1 MGFFDRG
8 KAPASKASSSKPG
21 NEGKGNARDGYPFG
35 STTPGYID
43 YRDPS
48 VNGAFYPGTTRQRYQ
63 DDPNARKVHTPGS
76 DRHSQEEKYF
86 GREIGGV
93 GPAGPPVEW
102 NSGFYDQQHAGDVQR
117 KRELLAGNDPY
128 QKAKAAGDLKGQL
141 AAMQALR
148 SQLMKGRFLDQ
159 GGSEETW
166 ANRFSPDANWPVPK
180 SPLGIASHGPGRP
193 DFPDAAT
200 MAQNGGASSGANEIQ
215 GWLGDGTASPDAAP
229 TPRQGMPDWAK
240 AQGGPSDVLAALSRI
255 QSMPIGAPTAA
266 TGSPGGFARAASGIA
281 PAMSAAV
288 KKPTIVRRGGG
299 VVTRA

>member
-8 KAPASKASSSKPG
+8 KAPASSAQKPG
-21 NEGKGNARDGYPFG
+21 NTKKGDTDPTRPYVNHDGPIRPGGDPRGDTIDYGPRKGGFSFKGLTSPRWSDRDPRFDYTPEQLAAEAAARQP
-35 STTPGYID
+35 YID
-43 YRDPS
+43 KRNALLGGDE
-48 VNGAFYPGTTRQRYQ
+48 AFM
-63 DDPNARKVHTPGS
+63 A
-76 DRHSQEEKYF
+76 
-86 GREIGGV
+86 
-93 GPAGPPVEW
+93 
-102 NSGFYDQQHAGDVQR
+102 
-117 KRELLAGNDPY
+117 
-128 QKAKAAGDLKGQL
+128 AKGAGDLKGQL